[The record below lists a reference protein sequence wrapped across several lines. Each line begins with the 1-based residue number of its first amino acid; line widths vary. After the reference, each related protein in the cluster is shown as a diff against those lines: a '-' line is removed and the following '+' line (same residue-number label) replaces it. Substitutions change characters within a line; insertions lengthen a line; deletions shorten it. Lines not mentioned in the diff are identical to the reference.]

1 MPLPTS
7 AASLSPPCV
16 ANAFQGAVEAAKRF
30 RGATAPN
37 PPVGCALLDDAGD
50 SLAIAAHA
58 RAGQPHA
65 EAAAIDFC
73 RRNGTVA
80 RIDTVVVTLEPCNHR
95 GRTPPCT
102 GAILATPAR
111 HVWIGAADPDPS
123 VGGGGMRRLREAG
136 LDVHLLDD
144 GKDGELQAC
153 AEACRELIAP
163 FARQRLSG
171 RPWVTVKQALDERG
185 SMIPPSGCKTFTS
198 DAALTIGHRL
208 RKRADAILTGSGTV
222 LADDPAFTVRRV
234 PDHPGKRRRLVILD
248 RRGRVPRAYR
258 EAAELRGFEVAI
270 ARDLGQALDDL
281 GRQGVLEVLVEAG
294 PAVTASV
301 LDGTLWDE
309 HVVLRKA
316 AGGEP
321 DRIEI
326 ETRGG
331 HRGRRSY
338 AAAADLDI

>member
-1 MPLPTS
+1 MPVPTS
-7 AASLSPPCV
+7 AASLSLPRV
-16 ANAFQGAVEAAKRF
+16 ASAFRSAAEAAKRF

-50 SLAIAAHA
+50 NLAIAAHT

-80 RIDTVVVTLEPCNHR
+80 RIDTVVVTLEPCNHW

-111 HVWIGAADPDPS
+111 HVWIGAADPDLG
-123 VGGGGMRRLREAG
+123 VGGGGIKRLRDAG
-136 LDVHLLDD
+136 VDVHLLED
-144 GKDGELQAC
+144 GDDGELGAC
-153 AEACRELIAP
+153 GDVCRDLIAP
-163 FARQRLSG
+163 FAKQRLSG
-171 RPWVTVKQALDERG
+171 RPWVTVKQAIDEQG
-185 SMIPPSGCKTFTS
+185 SMIPPPGRKTFTS

-222 LADDPAFTVRRV
+222 LADDPVFTVRRV

-270 ARDLGQALDDL
+270 ARDLGQALDEL

-301 LDGTLWDE
+301 LDGGLWDE
-309 HVVLRKA
+309 HVVLRKSA
-316 AGGEP
+316 DGEP
-321 DRIEI
+321 DRIEV
-326 ETRGG
+326 EMRQGN
-331 HRGRRSY
+331 RNRRSY
-338 AAAADLDI
+338 AAAADLEL